1 MFELTPR
8 RSLVVYTNGNRVI
21 RALRHYGQIE
31 YISRRMHY
39 VILYVNQN
47 DIEKVSEKI
56 GHLRAVRK
64 VDISARP
71 DLDPTLADLEL
82 TGVYQLH
89 DEDEK
94 K

>member
-1 MFELTPR
+1 MFKLTPR
-8 RSLVVYTNGNRVI
+8 RALIVYINGNRVI

-31 YISRRMHY
+31 YVSRRMHY
-39 VILYVNQN
+39 VVLYVDQAE
-47 DIEKVSEKI
+47 IETLREKI
-56 GHLRAVRK
+56 SHLRAVRR
-64 VDISARP
+64 VDLSARP

>member
-8 RSLVVYTNGNRVI
+8 RSLIVYVNGNRVI
-21 RALRHYGQIE
+21 RALRHYGQID

-39 VILYVNQN
+39 VVLYVNQE
-47 DIEKVSEKI
+47 DVEKMSEKI
-56 GHLRAVRK
+56 GQLRAVRK
-64 VDISARP
+64 VEVSARP

-89 DEDEK
+89 DEDDK